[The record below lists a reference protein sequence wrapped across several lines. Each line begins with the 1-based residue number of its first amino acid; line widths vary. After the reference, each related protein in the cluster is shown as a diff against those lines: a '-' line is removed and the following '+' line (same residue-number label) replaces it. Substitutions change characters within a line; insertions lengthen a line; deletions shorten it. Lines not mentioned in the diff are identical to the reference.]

1 MAKTRFKVNYE
12 IVQLVLLGLII
23 IYGVALLVGLRIPV
37 ENKEAFAG
45 VYSVILLLLSVSN
58 LQKRIE
64 TNGDTTVNIPDNTGT
79 IEVKPKG
86 GANET
91 ADSANNGL

>member
-1 MAKTRFKVNYE
+1 MKQRFKVNYE
-12 IVQLVLLGLII
+12 IVQLVLLGLVVT
-23 IYGVALLVGLRIPV
+23 YGVALLAGMKIPV

-64 TNGDTTVNIPDNTGT
+64 TNGGT

-86 GANET
+86 EVNEKT
-91 ADSANNGL
+91 DSDNAGV

>member
-1 MAKTRFKVNYE
+1 MTKTRFKVNYE

-23 IYGVALLVGLRIPV
+23 IYGIALLVGLRIPV

-79 IEVKPKG
+79 IEVKPK
-86 GANET
+86 EST
-91 ADSANNGL
+91 SEKTDSSSTGI

>member
-1 MAKTRFKVNYE
+1 MKRFRVNYE

-23 IYGVALLVGLRIPV
+23 VYGIALLAGLAIPV

-64 TNGDTTVNIPDNTGT
+64 TNGDTTVNIPDNTGK
-79 IEVKPKG
+79 IEVIPKG
-86 GANET
+86 DINANTDTDT
-91 ADSANNGL
+91 AIL